1 MRKQFHFRPSSEGG
15 LAPRELIWCLAAL
28 FLLAPACAQQ
38 SEQRMHQRFSDAE
51 RWSQIFDD
59 PARDAWQ
66 KPAEV
71 IRALKLAPNA
81 AVADIGSGT
90 GYFAVRLARALPQGR
105 VYGVDVERDM
115 VRFLSERAA
124 KENLPNLSS
133 HIAEEE
139 DPKFPA
145 KVDLVIVVD
154 TYHHLPVRSR
164 YFERVR
170 AGLKPGGRVAI
181 VDFKPESP
189 TGPPRRHRIP
199 PETVKAEMER
209 AGYRLSEEHGFLP
222 YQYFLIFAPG

>member
-1 MRKQFHFRPSSEGG
+1 MVAIPQVG
-15 LAPRELIWCLAAL
+15 LVVRRRGPAWCLAAL
-28 FLLAPACAQQ
+28 FLLTPACAQQ
-38 SEQRMHQRFSDAE
+38 GEQRMHQRFDNAE
-51 RWSQIFDD
+51 RWSKTFDD
-59 PARDAWQ
+59 PARVEWQ
-66 KPAEV
+66 KPADV

-81 AVADIGSGT
+81 VVADIGSGT

-105 VYGVDVERDM
+105 VYGADVERDM
-115 VRFLSERAA
+115 VRFLNERAA

-133 HIAEEE
+133 YLVEE
-139 DPKFPA
+139 DDPKLPA

-170 AGLKPGGRVAI
+170 TGLKPGGRVAI
-181 VDFKPESP
+181 VDYRPESP

-222 YQYFLIFAPG
+222 YQYFLVFTPG

>member
-1 MRKQFHFRPSSEGG
+1 VAIPQGG
-15 LAPRELIWCLAAL
+15 LVVTRRGLAWGLAAL

-38 SEQRMHQRFSDAE
+38 GEQRMHQRFDDAE
-51 RWSQIFDD
+51 RWSKIFDD
-59 PARDAWQ
+59 PARDEWQ

-105 VYGVDVERDM
+105 VYGADVERDM
-115 VRFLSERAA
+115 VRFLNERAA

-133 HIAEEE
+133 HLVEED

-181 VDFKPESP
+181 VDYKPESSS
-189 TGPPRRHRIP
+189 GPPRRHRIP

-209 AGYRLSEEHGFLP
+209 AGYRLSEEHGFLL
-222 YQYFLIFAPG
+222 YQYFLVFAPG

>member
-1 MRKQFHFRPSSEGG
+1 MRRRR
-15 LAPRELIWCLAAL
+15 LAWGLAAL
-28 FLLAPACAQQ
+28 LLLASACAQQ
-38 SEQRMHQRFSDAE
+38 GAQHMQQRFDDPQ
-51 RWSQIFDD
+51 RWSKVFDD
-59 PARDAWQ
+59 PARDEWQ

-71 IRALKLAPNA
+71 IQVLKLAPNA

-90 GYFAVRLARALPQGR
+90 GYFAVRLARALPQGH

-115 VRFLSERAA
+115 VRFLNERAA
-124 KENLPNLSS
+124 KESLPNLSS
-133 HIAEEE
+133 HLVEED

-154 TYHHLPVRSR
+154 TYHHLPNRSR
-164 YFERVR
+164 YFERVH

-189 TGPPRRHRIP
+189 IGPPRRHRIP
-199 PETVKAEMER
+199 PETVRAEMER

-222 YQYFLIFAPG
+222 NQYFLVFAPG